1 MSGFT
6 PAVAEL
12 IIAREQGRC
21 ALTGVQVAHL
31 TRGRDFDLHHRRP
44 RGSGGTS
51 LGWVNQAANG
61 VLLSRKAHD
70 WVEKNRT
77 KAFDLG
83 FLVSKIGVATA
94 ATTRLKHHLYGWVL
108 LDNEGGYTAAENYG
122 REWAEK
128 QHG

>member
-1 MSGFT
+1 MSGFS
-6 PAVAEL
+6 PATVQL
-12 IIAREQGRC
+12 IIAREQGLC

-31 TRGRDFDLHHRRP
+31 TRGRDYDLHHRRP

-51 LGWVNQAANG
+51 LDWVNQAANG

-70 WVEKNRT
+70 WVESHRT

-94 ATTRLKHHLYGWVL
+94 MTTRLRHHLYGWVL
-108 LDNEGGYTAAENYG
+108 LDNEGGYEAADEYG
-122 REWAEK
+122 KEWAEL
-128 QHG
+128 